1 MAFPW
6 RAEEVEIVGYEC
18 HWAFDDGQHIR
29 IAVVYVLEFL
39 IMREEGLHQFVAFRN
54 EFHKVNNRFVFF
66 LMDEHNQIS
75 HLGKVGHVWQEFTP
89 TLVGIAFLP

>member
-39 IMREEGLHQFVAFRN
+39 IRRTRQ
-54 EFHKVNNRFVFF
+54 
-66 LMDEHNQIS
+66 
-75 HLGKVGHVWQEFTP
+75 
-89 TLVGIAFLP
+89 TLWSRPCRC